1 MTTNPVAR
9 NIFWAAWVHRRVKF
23 GPIRTQEVIEP
34 ELIDA
39 DPERKIN
46 TVCHPCNNTWMSRL
60 EEKNI
65 PVVGSMLMN
74 TSTVIDTGRQRLF
87 NEWAVKTA
95 MVMDSIKEHHDYEKF
110 YTRDECFAMRISW
123 QIPKRTRIW
132 IGALAESHLGA
143 FGTDFTIRGGN
154 GARIG
159 MGTANTI
166 IIGHFAVQVVTIHT
180 TPEYAAYT
188 LVDVQPKPGDWDN
201 MVIQVEPRV
210 QKQVN
215 WPPKVVFTN
224 GGRLSIALLMD
235 RWRSGEKVSKI
246 TKDIVVS

>member
-1 MTTNPVAR
+1 MRSSTREMNVLPCASPGRFRSAPVYGLAHWR
-9 NIFWAAWVHRRVKF
+9 SHIS
-23 GPIRTQEVIEP
+23 E
-34 ELIDA
+34 
-39 DPERKIN
+39 
-46 TVCHPCNNTWMSRL
+46 RL
-60 EEKNI
+60 E
-65 PVVGSMLMN
+65 
-74 TSTVIDTGRQRLF
+74 
-87 NEWAVKTA
+87 
-95 MVMDSIKEHHDYEKF
+95 
-110 YTRDECFAMRISW
+110 
-123 QIPKRTRIW
+123 
-132 IGALAESHLGA
+132 
-143 FGTDFTIRGGN
+143 TDFTIRGGD